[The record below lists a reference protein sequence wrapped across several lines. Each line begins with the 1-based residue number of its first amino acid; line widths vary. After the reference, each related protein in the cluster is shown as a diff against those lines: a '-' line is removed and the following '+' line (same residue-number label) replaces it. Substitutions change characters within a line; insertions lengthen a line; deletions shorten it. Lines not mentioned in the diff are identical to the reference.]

1 MHLLL
6 FLACQ
11 HSDSETPK
19 TLDSSVTDSSTT
31 DSSTTD
37 SQGTTDTAPPAG
49 LHGEIP
55 ENPLPLPDFT
65 ATAMNGETRTKADLL
80 GHPTVI
86 WFYPAATTAG

>member
-11 HSDSETPK
+11 HSDLPK
-19 TLDSSVTDSSTT
+19 TFDSSVTDSSTT

-37 SQGTTDTAPPAG
+37 SQGTTDTDTAPPAG

-65 ATAMNGETRTKADLL
+65 ATAMNGESRTKADLL